1 MGKAF
6 PRLDDDRVNASRRRR
21 PIHHA
26 IRHWPGPVRFGVAV
40 LCLLVGL
47 VGVVMP
53 ILPGWPFLFI
63 GLAILT
69 TVFPGLQKVWTR
81 QMRRHPK
88 LRRVLRKVQTKKP
101 AAKSD

>member
-1 MGKAF
+1 M
-6 PRLDDDRVNASRRRR
+6 NARRRRR

-26 IRHWPGPVRFGVAV
+26 IRNWPRALRLALAG

-47 VGVVMP
+47 AGIALP

-69 TVFPGLQKVWTR
+69 TIFPGLARFWRTR
-81 QMRRHPK
+81 LRRHAG
-88 LRRVLRKVQTKKP
+88 LRRVLRKIQTKKP
-101 AAKSD
+101 AARPTS

>member
-1 MGKAF
+1 M
-6 PRLDDDRVNASRRRR
+6 R
-21 PIHHA
+21 IA
-26 IRHWPGPVRFGVAV
+26 IAA

-69 TVFPGLQKVWTR
+69 TVFPGLQKLWIR

-88 LRRVLRKVQTKKP
+88 LRRVLRKIQTKKP
-101 AAKSD
+101 DSKTD